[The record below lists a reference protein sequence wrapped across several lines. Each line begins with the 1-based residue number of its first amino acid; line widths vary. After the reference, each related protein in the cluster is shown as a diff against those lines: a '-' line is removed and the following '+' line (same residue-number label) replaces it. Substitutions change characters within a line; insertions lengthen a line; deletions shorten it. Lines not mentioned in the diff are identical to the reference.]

1 MMIRRRHALCL
12 IASLASANAAW
23 AELAPAERARIER
36 LIRYVET
43 RKDVRFVRNGTDYS
57 CDDAAKFLRKK
68 LDSMGEHV
76 RTAHEFID
84 QIASKSST
92 SGQPYTIRFSN
103 GHIEPAAKFLQD
115 ELKRMDTGK

>member
-1 MMIRRRHALCL
+1 MIHRRHVLCL
-12 IASLASANAAW
+12 IAALAGSGAAR
-23 AELAPAERARIER
+23 AELSPAERARIER
-36 LIRYVET
+36 LIRYVES

-76 RTAHEFID
+76 NTAHEFID

-92 SGQPYTIRFSN
+92 SGQPYTIRFAS
-103 GHIEPAAKFLQD
+103 GLIEPAAKFLQD
-115 ELKRMDTGK
+115 ELKRMDAGK